1 MVSFVNV
8 LLGLIV
14 ALVLAIFAFK
24 KQELT
29 DGGTLAALFV
39 GLTIFAFG
47 GWTWLLLLILFFVSS
62 NLLTRWQHPLKSE
75 AYQEFA
81 KGGARDF
88 WQVLANGALP
98 ALAAIANSVMP
109 SPAWFAV
116 FASFVAA
123 STADTWATEV
133 GVMSKNPRLITTFKR
148 VPSGTSGA
156 VSQRGLLV
164 AFAGALFIAI
174 AGVLLN
180 AFNNVISVGFLSDV
194 LFTQFVGGKKFI
206 LIVAFA
212 GFIGALVDSFL
223 GASVQGI
230 YYCDKCKKETEKT
243 IHKCGC
249 RTRRLKGF
257 EKVDNDAVNFL
268 SYLAAGGVAYFLVQW
283 LVL

>member
-47 GWTWLLLLILFFVSS
+47 GWTWLLLLVFFFLSS
-62 NLLTRWQHPLKSE
+62 NLLTRLKHPLKSE
-75 AYQEFA
+75 AYEEFA

-116 FASFVAA
+116 AASFIAS
-123 STADTWATEV
+123 STADTWATEI
-133 GVMSKNPRLITTFKR
+133 GLMSKNPRLITNFKR
-148 VPSGTSGA
+148 VPTGTSGA
-156 VSQRGLLV
+156 VSQRGL
-164 AFAGALFIAI
+164 AFAFLGALFIAI

-180 AFNNVISVGFLSDV
+180 AFNNVISVGVLSDV
-194 LFTQFVGGKKFI
+194 LVKQFVGGKKFI
-206 LIVAFA
+206 LIVAVC
-212 GFIGALVDSFL
+212 GFIGSLVDSLL
-223 GASVQGI
+223 GATVQGI
-230 YYCDKCKKETEKT
+230 YYCDKCGKETEKT
-243 IHKCGC
+243 IHKCGL
-249 RTRRLKGF
+249 RTRLLKGF

-268 SYLAAGGVAYFLVQW
+268 SSLAAGGLAYFLMER
-283 LVL
+283 LVP

>member
-29 DGGTLAALFV
+29 DGGTIAALFV

-47 GWTWLLLLILFFVSS
+47 GWTWLLLLVFFFVSS
-62 NLLTRWQHPLKSE
+62 NLLTRLQHPLKKE
-75 AYQEFA
+75 AYAEFA
-81 KGGARDF
+81 KGGPRDF

-109 SPAWFAV
+109 SPVWFAV
-116 FASFVAA
+116 AASFIAS

-133 GVMSKNPRLITTFKR
+133 GVMTKNPRLITNFKH
-148 VPSGTSGA
+148 VSSGTSGA

-180 AFNNVISVGFLSDV
+180 TFNNVISVGVLSDV
-194 LFTQFVGGKKFI
+194 LVKQFVGGKKFI

-212 GFIGALVDSFL
+212 GFIGSLVDSFL
-223 GASVQGI
+223 GATVQGI
-230 YYCDKCKKETEKT
+230 YRCDKCRKETEKT
-243 IHKCGC
+243 IHGCGT
-249 RTRRLKGF
+249 RTRLLRGF
-257 EKVDNDAVNFL
+257 GKVDNDAVNFL
-268 SYLAAGGVAYFLVQW
+268 SAIAAGSVAYFLMEW